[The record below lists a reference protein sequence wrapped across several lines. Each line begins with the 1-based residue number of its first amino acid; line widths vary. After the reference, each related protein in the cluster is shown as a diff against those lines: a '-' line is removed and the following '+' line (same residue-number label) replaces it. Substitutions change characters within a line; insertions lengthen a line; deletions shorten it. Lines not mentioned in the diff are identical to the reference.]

1 MDHAI
6 AQLSHVTLRYDDVVA
21 LDDVSLDVAPGEWL
35 CVLGANGSGK
45 STLASVLAGL
55 LAPDEGSVELAGERV
70 LDRGRVDFA
79 AYGRARRAL
88 GLVFQNPD
96 DQMVTTVVEEDVAF
110 GPENLGLPPD
120 EIGLRVERE
129 LERVEMTRYAQADPT
144 RLSGGQKQR
153 VAIAGA
159 LAMEPQILV
168 LDEPGASLD
177 VRGRNAILRVMRRL
191 HDAGTTL
198 VHITHFMDE
207 ALDADRVVVMERGRI
222 ACMGTPHEVFGQ
234 EGRIAALGLEEPFA
248 ARVAHELRSRGIGIP
263 WTCSSDELRASL
275 EELVRYRA
283 GAGADAVTTD
293 GVHACSGN
301 EAQVG
306 GVAGGGVGVPG
317 QGGVAGVNAVGVDVA
332 GVGRDG
338 RLADTALE
346 ARHVAF
352 SYADDLS
359 AHKAL
364 EDVSLRADAGC
375 SVALVGQTGSGKS
388 TLLRLLC
395 ALEVPDS
402 GEVLVGGVS
411 TTRKRDRRRIVGSV
425 GYVMQHPERQLFAET
440 VAQDVAFGPRNLGL
454 PADEVQERVARA
466 LELVGLTHKAEAS
479 PFELSGGQ
487 RRLAAIAGV
496 LAMQPHTLV
505 LDEPTAGLDP
515 RGRAQLRAILRR
527 VHARGTTV
535 VEVTHSMDNA
545 AQAEELYVLNE
556 GTVLLQGTPHEVFSA
571 DHEELLRTSGLGV
584 PEALAFARQL
594 NAAGWQLG
602 EPLSSDEL
610 VDALVSELAEFT
622 REARR
627 GASAAVRVD
636 ALAGGVAGVRTEAS
650 SVATGSALAT
660 GADNPV
666 AEAWGRQVAS
676 AAPASSDAITSATSD
691 GADAGDGVVG
701 GTDAS
706 AGSPGVDAMTDEGS
720 EA

>member
-1 MDHAI
+1 MAHAI

-21 LDDVSLDVAPGEWL
+21 LDDLSLAVAPGEWL

-70 LDRGRVDFA
+70 LDRGQVDFE

-110 GPENLGLPPD
+110 GPENLGLPSD
-120 EIGLRVERE
+120 EIGRRVERE
-129 LERVEMTRYAQADPT
+129 LKRVAMTRYAQADPT
-144 RLSGGQKQR
+144 KLSGGQKQR

-177 VRGRNAILRVMRRL
+177 VRGRSAILRVMHRL

-198 VHITHFMDE
+198 VHITHFMEE
-207 ALDADRVVVMERGRI
+207 ALDADRVVLMEHGRI
-222 ACMGTPHEVFGQ
+222 ACLGTPHEVFGQ
-234 EGRIAALGLEEPFA
+234 DERIAALGLEEPFA

-263 WTCSSDELRASL
+263 WTCSDDELRCSLQALTSYRTGGASGA
-275 EELVRYRA
+275 EGAKGAKCTPGAEGSDASGSEVTAGNAVQVEGVERA
-283 GAGADAVTTD
+283 NPPAGADPSAATD
-293 GVHACSGN
+293 S
-301 EAQVG
+301 
-306 GVAGGGVGVPG
+306 P
-317 QGGVAGVNAVGVDVA
+317 
-332 GVGRDG
+332 
-338 RLADTALE
+338 ALE
-346 ARHVAF
+346 ARHVTF
-352 SYADDLS
+352 GYAGDPS

-364 EDVSLRADAGC
+364 EDVSLRVAAGR

-395 ALEVPDS
+395 ALELPDS

-411 TTRKRDRRRIVGSV
+411 TARKRDRRRIFGSV

-440 VAQDVAFGPRNLGL
+440 VAQDVAFGPQNLGL
-454 PADEVQERVARA
+454 AQAEVQARVERA
-466 LELVGLTHKAEAS
+466 LELVGLAHKAQAS

-487 RRLAAIAGV
+487 RRMAAIAGV

-527 VHARGTTV
+527 IHERGTTV

-545 AQAEELYVLNE
+545 AQAEELYVLND
-556 GTVLLQGTPHEVFSA
+556 GSVLLQGTPRQVFAA
-571 DHEELLRTSGLGV
+571 DHEELLRTSGLGM
-584 PEALAFARQL
+584 PRALAFARQL

-602 EPLSSDEL
+602 EPLSSEEL
-610 VDALVSELAEFT
+610 VDALVAELAEFT
-622 REARR
+622 RAARH
-627 GASAAVRVD
+627 GASAEHGAS
-636 ALAGGVAGVRTEAS
+636 GAGVGAAGAATPAPDPTAATHERGEA
-650 SVATGSALAT
+650 
-660 GADNPV
+660 
-666 AEAWGRQVAS
+666 
-676 AAPASSDAITSATSD
+676 
-691 GADAGDGVVG
+691 
-701 GTDAS
+701 
-706 AGSPGVDAMTDEGS
+706 
-720 EA
+720 